1 MTPAPDRLAA
11 VVAEERQKM
20 ISGAV
25 LLDDVRDYLGRF
37 VAFPSPEAL
46 AAVALWAAHAH
57 LVMAGENTPRLALL
71 SPEPG
76 SGKTRVLEVL
86 ELLSP
91 SPMFALSASAP
102 AIFRSMAAAPRTLLF
117 DEVDAI
123 FGRHGKDDP
132 AEDLRALLNAG
143 HRRGAT
149 IPRCVGP
156 AHDVVD
162 FPVFGA
168 VALAGLGDLP
178 DTLMSRSVIVRMRRR
193 LPTEAVEPFRRR
205 MHAPEGEELRERLT
219 CWADQV
225 AEIVGDAWPAMPD
238 GVTDRPADVWEPLLA
253 IADAAGGHW
262 PCTARTACT
271 ALVAVAE
278 SREASLGVRL
288 LSDLRA
294 VFSDAGTDRLA
305 TDEVLRR
312 LHALDEAP
320 WQDLRGRPLD
330 ARGLAWRLRGYDV
343 RPHQFRDEHDG
354 KARGYSLY
362 GTDAAGGG
370 LADAFAR
377 YLAPSGPGGTG
388 TAGTAGTS
396 QVSDPER
403 VPDDPSRTGTADPCT
418 GTANRSGTD
427 RELVTRAVP
436 LVPAVPDQG
445 TPDGAAYWSTA
456 DADAYLAQ
464 LDAEDA
470 G

>member
-57 LVMAGENTPRLALL
+57 LVMAGENTPRLGML

-76 SGKTRVLEVL
+76 SGKTRVLELLEVL
-86 ELLSP
+86 TP

-156 AHDVVD
+156 THDVQD

-178 DTLMSRSVIVRMRRR
+178 DTLMSRAVIVRMRRR
-193 LPTEAVEPFRRR
+193 LPSEPVEPFRRR
-205 MHAPEGEELRERLT
+205 LHAPEGEELRERLAA
-219 CWADQV
+219 WADRV
-225 AEIVGDAWPAMPD
+225 AEIVGDVWPEMPV

-271 ALVAVAE
+271 ALVAMAE

-288 LSDLRA
+288 LADLRT

-312 LHALDEAP
+312 LHALEEAP

-343 RPHQFRDEHDG
+343 RPHQFRDHDDG

-377 YLAPSGPGGTG
+377 YLAPSGPAGSGTGGTS
-388 TAGTAGTS
+388 GTS
-396 QVSDPER
+396 QVSDSER
-403 VPDDPSRTGTADPCT
+403 VPDDVSRTGTRIART
-418 GTANRSGTD
+418 GTGSRSGTE
-427 RELVTRAVP
+427 REPVTRAVP
-436 LVPAVPDQG
+436 LVPDVPDHG
-445 TPDGAAYWSTA
+445 TPDGAAFYSSPAA
-456 DADAYLAQ
+456 DAFLAS
-464 LDAEDA
+464 LDVEAAE
-470 G
+470 